1 MSFINQM
8 RAQHA
13 EATTRAKA
21 LLDKAIAE
29 KRDLTPTE
37 DREFGVM
44 RENIDGLAETIRR
57 EEARELED
65 RQVAETFERLG
76 LTPGNGSTSGHPLAY
91 DAATLDAISR
101 SVDSRNGGRFG
112 AFLNAEQRAALAT
125 GTYGAPRAFGSN
137 VLAPPRLLH
146 VVAGVPSQSVDA
158 IHAQHPK
165 FTLPAAGA
173 SVGENVTLA
182 EYDTVTA
189 GSVTLARYGRFTD
202 MSAESR
208 IGTDA
213 GGVTAMHRV
222 GIAKDLDAALVNA
235 VETAAGAAVA
245 FAADVPAQIRKAMAG
260 VLDAT
265 AADDPSQLVILA
277 NPADVNLLQDVTPVG
292 GATIGERFLNF
303 SGALV
308 YATSAADSGLMTVA
322 NLQAGCRWFQ
332 ARGLGTEVDVA
343 VKTDT
348 VTVATSIIGGY
359 GVGLTSGFAIK
370 VDVVA

>member
-44 RENIDGLAETIRR
+44 RENIDGLAESIRR

-65 RQVAETFERLG
+65 RQIAEAFERFG
-76 LTPGNGSTSGHPLAY
+76 INSDPAAGHPLAY
-91 DAATLDAISR
+91 SAADLDAISR

-137 VLAPPRLLH
+137 VLTPPRLLH
-146 VVAGVPSQSVDA
+146 VVAGVPSQAVDA
-158 IHAQHPK
+158 IYAQHPK
-165 FTLPAAGA
+165 FTLPTAGA

-235 VETAAGAAVA
+235 VETAAGSAVA

-265 AADDPSQLVILA
+265 AAEDPSQLVILA

-292 GATIGERFLNF
+292 GSSIGERFLNF

-322 NLQAGCRWFQ
+322 NLQAGCRWFV

>member
-1 MSFINQM
+1 MSFTDQM
-8 RAQHA
+8 RAQRT
-13 EATTRAKA
+13 ENSNRAKA

-29 KRDLTPTE
+29 KRDLNPTE
-37 DREFGVM
+37 EREFNVL
-44 RENIDGLAETIRR
+44 RENVTGLTETIRR

-76 LTPGNGSTSGHPLAY
+76 LTHGDGSTPVHPLAY
-91 DAATLDAISR
+91 DATTLTAIARAMSSRDA
-101 SVDSRNGGRFG
+101 GRFG
-112 AFLNAEQRAALAT
+112 AFLNPEQRAALAT
-125 GTYGAPRAFGSN
+125 STLGAPRAFGAN
-137 VLAPPRLLH
+137 VLAGPRLLH
-146 VVAGVPSQSVDA
+146 VVAGVPSQEVDA
-158 IHAQHPK
+158 IYAQHSK
-165 FTLPAAGA
+165 FELPTAGA

-182 EYDTVTA
+182 EYDDVTA
-189 GSVTLARYGRFTD
+189 GSVTLARFGRFTD
-202 MSAESR
+202 MSTESR

-213 GGVTAMHRV
+213 AGTIAMHRI

-235 VETAAGAAVA
+235 VETEAGAAVA

-260 VLDAT
+260 VLDNT

-292 GATIGERFLNF
+292 GESIGQRFLNF

-308 YATSAADSGLMTVA
+308 YPTSAADAGLMTVA
-322 NLQAGCRWFQ
+322 NLQAGTRWFQ
-332 ARGLGTEVDVA
+332 ARGLGTEVDA
-343 VKTDT
+343 SVKTGT